1 MLFIRR
7 LLDHLIPP
15 KCALCRQPSPLGFCT
30 SCQILLPWKI
40 QFCDICAN
48 ESTFNGIC
56 GQCQQHRP
64 AYRKAIIP
72 FHYREPIT
80 DLVHQY
86 KYQQKLY
93 YGPSLAKMMARFAKQ
108 QGDTKSDLLIPIP
121 LHNRRMRERG
131 FNQALEL
138 TRALSRELAVPLD
151 PFLLKRDK
159 NTRSQ
164 TGLTEK
170 MRRSNIQGAFS
181 LRRDCPNVNIALVDD
196 VVTSGNTVNEATK
209 TLLKQGAKSVTIW
222 AVSKTDSSVLFDYPE
237 ETSSRTD

>member
-1 MLFIRR
+1 
-7 LLDHLIPP
+7 
-15 KCALCRQPSPLGFCT
+15 
-30 SCQILLPWKI
+30 
-40 QFCDICAN
+40 
-48 ESTFNGIC
+48 
-56 GQCQQHRP
+56 
-64 AYRKAIIP
+64 
-72 FHYREPIT
+72 
-80 DLVHQY
+80 
-86 KYQQKLY
+86 
-93 YGPSLAKMMARFAKQ
+93 MMARFAKQ

>member
-1 MLFIRR
+1 
-7 LLDHLIPP
+7 
-15 KCALCRQPSPLGFCT
+15 
-30 SCQILLPWKI
+30 
-40 QFCDICAN
+40 
-48 ESTFNGIC
+48 
-56 GQCQQHRP
+56 
-64 AYRKAIIP
+64 
-72 FHYREPIT
+72 
-80 DLVHQY
+80 
-86 KYQQKLY
+86 
-93 YGPSLAKMMARFAKQ
+93 
-108 QGDTKSDLLIPIP
+108 
-121 LHNRRMRERG
+121 MRERG